1 MTESYSALAEQLSD
15 LLRLASP
22 PLGIAFR
29 AERDVAGVARYPA
42 EPPPPAADGRTGAVP
57 AGCVFW
63 FRAADQAFSTV
74 AEDHAN
80 CSVGSYTHGFRT
92 LAEVADKGDVAAIV
106 EAGWV
111 SPADFPKVPAVAE
124 RPGSVIYG
132 PLADMPVEPD
142 VVFIRINPKQAMLMH
157 DALPAIRFEGKP
169 QCHIIP
175 MAKDEDTAAIS
186 VGCMLSRVRTGM
198 SNNEMTCAIPAA
210 RLAEAVAALRRNAGV
225 DRAVAEYAAADAG
238 RFPRPAAGAV

>member
-1 MTESYSALAEQLSD
+1 MDQTYAALSAELSD
-15 LLRLASP
+15 ILRLASP

-29 AERDVAGVARYPA
+29 AERDVAGVERYRSD
-42 EPPPPAADGRTGAVP
+42 PPAAAPDGRTGAVP

-63 FRAADQAFSTV
+63 FRATDRAFSTI

-92 LAEVADKGDVAAIV
+92 LQEVADKGDVAAIV
-106 EAGWV
+106 EVGWV
-111 SPADFPKVPAVAE
+111 SPTDFPNVPAVSE
-124 RPGSVIYG
+124 RPGSVVYG

-142 VVFIRINPKQAMLMH
+142 VVFIRLNPKQAMLMH
-157 DALPAIRFEGKP
+157 DAVPTIRFEGKP
-169 QCHIIP
+169 QCHIVP
-175 MAKDEDTAAIS
+175 MAKDGGVTAIS

-210 RLAEAVAALRRNAGV
+210 RLGEIVEALRRNAGI
-225 DRAVAEYAAADAG
+225 DRAVAEYAAADAS
-238 RFPRPAAGAV
+238 RFIRPMA